1 MKIKYC
7 NFCLSIN
14 PSTRILTSVQ
24 YNNITHDIIHA
35 RVITSVPQWTVYT
48 GLLAHWQ
55 QTGRVPVSFSCCW
68 SSWRGKGLWQ
78 KNFCSHKANI
88 SILVLYFNLTYPIRV
103 CRRMYLQ
110 TYSTDI
116 NRIENLALVS
126 ELVEL
131 NLSMNCIRKIEGLD
145 SLQKLKRLNL
155 SQNQISRIGTTPQL
169 VLSLIFK

>member
-1 MKIKYC
+1 
-7 NFCLSIN
+7 
-14 PSTRILTSVQ
+14 
-24 YNNITHDIIHA
+24 
-35 RVITSVPQWTVYT
+35 
-48 GLLAHWQ
+48 
-55 QTGRVPVSFSCCW
+55 
-68 SSWRGKGLWQ
+68 
-78 KNFCSHKANI
+78 
-88 SILVLYFNLTYPIRV
+88 
-103 CRRMYLQ
+103 MYLQ